1 MSECTKD
8 ISWSSLVTVVTS
20 GGDLGL
26 LLWLN
31 TVSAMIRMTT
41 TTTAMTIPITI
52 TTDTVTMAM
61 SSTEAVKV
69 DNII

>member
-8 ISWSSLVTVVTS
+8 ISWSSPITVVTS

-31 TVSAMIRMTT
+31 TVTTMIRM
-41 TTTAMTIPITI
+41 TTAMTIPITI
-52 TTDTVTMAM
+52 ITDTVTMVI
-61 SSTEAVKV
+61 SSTETVKV
-69 DNII
+69 DNIII